1 MNPNGAI
8 SLFFDGIQGF
18 ALSSSLK
25 GMEVSAAPCVVK
37 GLMYGSRENN
47 DPPSPGMQLFTLYD
61 GATIDPG
68 TSELT
73 GGTEVATF
81 LYGNYKEAG
90 LTDPGYVPVIQL
102 KVPGMGFRFPTSCQL
117 AVGKNVEIG
126 NITVFL
132 QGLFS

>member
-18 ALSSSLK
+18 GLSSDLK
-25 GMEVSAAPCVVK
+25 GMEVSAVPCVVK
-37 GLMYGSRENN
+37 GLMYGSRQND
-47 DPPSPGMQLFTLYD
+47 DPPAPGMQLFTLYD
-61 GATIDPG
+61 GATIDPI

-81 LYGNYKEAG
+81 MYGYYKEG
-90 LTDPGYVPVIQL
+90 GFTDPGLVPVVQL
-102 KVPGMGFRFPTSCQL
+102 KVPGMGFRFPASCQL
-117 AVGKNVEIG
+117 AVGQNVEIG
-126 NITVFL
+126 NITVSL